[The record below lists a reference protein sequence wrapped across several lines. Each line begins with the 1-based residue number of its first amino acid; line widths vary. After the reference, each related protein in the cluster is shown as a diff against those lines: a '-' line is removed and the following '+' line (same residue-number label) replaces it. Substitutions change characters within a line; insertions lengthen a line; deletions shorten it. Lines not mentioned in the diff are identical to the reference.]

1 MLILYFWNTN
11 FVSQMVVILRILNQE
26 LTRAI
31 AEYVLNL
38 AVGYQEIVKV

>member
-1 MLILYFWNTN
+1 
-11 FVSQMVVILRILNQE
+11 MVVILRILNQE
-26 LTRAI
+26 LTCVI